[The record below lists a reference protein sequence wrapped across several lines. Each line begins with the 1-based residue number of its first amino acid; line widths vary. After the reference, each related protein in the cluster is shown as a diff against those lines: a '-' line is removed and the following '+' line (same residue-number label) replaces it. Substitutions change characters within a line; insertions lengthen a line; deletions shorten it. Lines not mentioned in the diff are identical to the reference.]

1 MQQRASVQWPF
12 ARCCIHFRPWRGRAH
27 PPKSSIVHLNE
38 SPIPLS
44 IIQNLLLGTAIGD
57 AYGAGVEF
65 HDRNRIRAEVDF
77 SRFFNWRDQI
87 PADEKTRAIFT
98 DNYHAWDYTDDTEMT
113 IGLIRALMSGLPFTE
128 DLLVEEWK
136 AEYER
141 GIHQKGYGRNGHGSM
156 SWYYSGEKTIE
167 EIRGFQRHRSNPG
180 NAPAMRAAV
189 LGLLPEHLIQE
200 YAAINANA
208 THPHPHAVMS
218 SRCIALAARWM
229 LVLRGIPSEVIRY
242 CMAHVALDEDFAGYL
257 HRVDALGSY
266 ESLEPGDWETLCGPQ
281 PIVAPWFLPGIEGMP
296 SDSKFTTGCA
306 LYVLKHSATAMD
318 ALRMSVHTGGDVD
331 SLASITTGILAG
343 REGLHSLP
351 DWMIQQVEGKD
362 YLMQLAVA
370 LEVYLNNFSLCE

>member
-1 MQQRASVQWPF
+1 MNLKATSISV
-12 ARCCIHFRPWRGRAH
+12 
-27 PPKSSIVHLNE
+27 SSLG
-38 SPIPLS
+38 
-44 IIQNLLLGTAIGD
+44 QLLLGTAIGD

-65 HDRNRIRAEVDF
+65 QDRKRIRAEVDF

-87 PADEKTRAIFT
+87 PADEKTRAVFT
-98 DNYHAWDYTDDTEMT
+98 TDYHVWDYTDDTEMT

-141 GIHQKGYGRNGHGSM
+141 GIRQKGYGRNGHGSM
-156 SWYYSGEKTIE
+156 SWYYSGEKTME

-189 LGLLPEHLIQE
+189 IGLLPEHLIE
-200 YAAINANA
+200 DYAAVNARA

-218 SRCIALAARWM
+218 SRCIAWAARWM
-229 LVLRGIPSEVIRY
+229 LVLRGAPSELIRY
-242 CMAHVALDEDFAGYL
+242 CISQVALDEDFAAYL
-257 HRVDALGSY
+257 QRVDALGRY
-266 ESLEPGDWETLCGPQ
+266 EGLEHGDWETLCGPQ

-331 SLASITTGILAG
+331 SLASITTGIMAG
-343 REGLHSLP
+343 GEGLNSLP
-351 DWMIQQVEGKD
+351 EWMMQQVEGRA
-362 YLMQLAVA
+362 YLENLAEE
-370 LEVYLNNFSLCE
+370 LGEYLYKLWGEE